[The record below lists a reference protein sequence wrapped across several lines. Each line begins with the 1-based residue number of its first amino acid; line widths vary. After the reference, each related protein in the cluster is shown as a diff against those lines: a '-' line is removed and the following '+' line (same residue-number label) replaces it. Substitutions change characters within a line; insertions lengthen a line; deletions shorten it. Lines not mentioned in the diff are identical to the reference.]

1 MNLDFSF
8 FLILINSVG
17 CLTNLLTE
25 IYILKNFDVTVHV
38 FALVFVDSLISTSCS
53 FMATVIRGF
62 AMSNIF
68 SWGFS
73 NCSVLFFSTFLP
85 TYFGGILTCLV
96 ATIRF
101 ILVKKSAQNTQ
112 ISNLKVFIFSF
123 STFFFF
129 VALTVCFYTVNL
141 VLNIPY
147 VLIVEICSNKRRPIG
162 LLNALALRTGMIF
175 NILSII
181 LDILVI
187 RFIRKTVMPETAQ
200 DNQLQIMS
208 GQVEDGEKY

>member
-17 CLTNLLTE
+17 CLTNLLTG

-53 FMATVIRGF
+53 FMATVVRGSV
-62 AMSNIF
+62 MSNIL
-68 SWGFS
+68 SWGFG

-101 ILVKKSAQNTQ
+101 ILVKKSAQNSQ

-187 RFIRKTVMPETAQ
+187 RFIRKNVMPETAQ